1 MMHDVYLFSSKL
13 RNMDIFLR
21 RRAKNGR
28 HRANPYRP
36 ILFYIGLFSLF
47 VLLSVAEH
55 NIRQDAEDEC
65 AGDGGYR
72 DLAEGDG
79 QAADTGDKNNGDNEE
94 VSVIFEV
101 NFLDHLQTADCD
113 EAVERDAHAAHDAG
127 GNRSEE
133 SCEG

>member
-1 MMHDVYLFSSKL
+1 MHDVYLFSSKL
-13 RNMDIFLR
+13 RNMNIFLR
-21 RRAKNGR
+21 RRAKKTGGTETNL
-28 HRANPYRP
+28 YRP

-94 VSVIFEV
+94 VSVILEV
-101 NFLDHLQTADCD
+101 NFLDHLQTGHSDA
-113 EAVERDAHAAHDAG
+113 AVH
-127 GNRSEE
+127 
-133 SCEG
+133 

>member
-1 MMHDVYLFSSKL
+1 M
-13 RNMDIFLR
+13 NIFLR

-28 HRANPYRP
+28 HRANLYRP

-47 VLLSVAEH
+47 ALLSVAEH

-94 VSVIFEV
+94 VLLSSRSTFWIIFRP
-101 NFLDHLQTADCD
+101 LTAMKP
-113 EAVERDAHAAHDAG
+113 
-127 GNRSEE
+127 
-133 SCEG
+133 

>member
-1 MMHDVYLFSSKL
+1 MNGLFLL
-13 RNMDIFLR
+13 R
-21 RRAKNGR
+21 
-28 HRANPYRP
+28 